1 MVTRSL
7 PGVVPTRSRGSATAD
22 PRPVVAHTDHAGRQ
36 LDSGGRLNQRRLN
49 PRRLNEVCSPWTG
62 RQAPLSADE
71 ERTFVDHLLDLI
83 GTDGDVEFER
93 RDVTVLITALRTGL
107 SVPQVRA
114 QAPGVDPGRLLSAYR
129 EIDRRRSFAERAWAA
144 LTRDGTTDGIAR
156 YGELAAQLLPA
167 VVTRLAA
174 HAVDEERFEVELR
187 KAADQVART
196 SRRVKLLEDR
206 VVDSADDPDRARE
219 LGTLLYDVYGHGAWS
234 LETFLP
240 PRVGALVPL
249 RLAALLGEDI
259 TSQRRMI

>member
-7 PGVVPTRSRGSATAD
+7 PGIVTERSRGPATAR
-22 PRPVVAHTDHAGRQ
+22 PRPVAGHTDPQ
-36 LDSGGRLNQRRLN
+36 
-49 PRRLNEVCSPWTG
+49 PRRLTEVCSPWAG
-62 RQAPLSADE
+62 RQSPLSAE
-71 ERTFVDHLLDLI
+71 EEHAFVEDLLDLI
-83 GTDGDVEFER
+83 GAEVDVEFER

-114 QAPGVDPGRLLSAYR
+114 QAPGVEPTRLLSAYR
-129 EIDRRRSFAERAWAA
+129 EVDRRRSFAERAWVA
-144 LTRDGTTDGIAR
+144 LEQDGSTDGVMR
-156 YGELAAQLLPA
+156 YGELAGQLLPA
-167 VVTRLAA
+167 VITRLAA
-174 HAVDEERFEVELR
+174 HLGDEDRFRVELA

-206 VVDSADDPDRARE
+206 VVASADDPERARE

-240 PRVGALVPL
+240 PRVGTLVPL

-259 TSQRRMI
+259 TAQRRMS